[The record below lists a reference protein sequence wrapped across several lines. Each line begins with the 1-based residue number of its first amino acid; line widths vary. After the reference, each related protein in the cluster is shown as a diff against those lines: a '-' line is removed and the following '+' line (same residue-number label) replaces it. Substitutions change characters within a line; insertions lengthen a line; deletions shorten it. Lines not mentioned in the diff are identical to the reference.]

1 MAKLKEFI
9 TKHDNL
15 FVFLL
20 LFLLSTGFILRNM
33 PLEYDPLWVF
43 GNLSKLSHGFK
54 IYEEVNIVT
63 FPLFYEL
70 FGALLSLFNN
80 YLGFLILNYLITVP
94 LYFMIYQV
102 FKACN
107 VKKNFALFFTF
118 IVLIITRDIVAV
130 GPSYNTFALL
140 LYLIGMFLYLKKKD
154 SKLSFVWQ
162 GLFTFLLLMCNQK
175 FGAAYAV
182 GLFLLHL
189 FNIKSE
195 KKSIVKLLKTYLVAF
210 VLCALF
216 VLVLFLTNRLNSFL
230 DLAIYGLSSFTQNY
244 NFYIVIAL
252 YIIGIIGFL
261 IFALIC
267 ALKKYNNYAALKVL
281 VCFAFTLLVIIYPI
295 FNSYHFLIYLAVFS
309 ILILYT
315 FYNLF
320 ERITS
325 NKITNIIV
333 DVLSFGAFLIIAIN
347 AVLNFITWNNIH
359 VKTPG
364 DIFYGAYLP
373 AKYQENFNETT
384 EYINSL
390 KESNKNYRILSHH
403 ALLFTL
409 YDVPKK
415 NNGYFDMPLRGNLG
429 KDDWHVLINEL
440 DQEPDGTYIIID
452 KKIDGKFRIY
462 QFPEEVFE
470 YVNEHYKYIKDVGYY
485 SVYEK

>member
-15 FVFLL
+15 FAFLL
-20 LFLLSTGFILRNM
+20 LFILSTGFIFRNM

-43 GNLSKLSHGFK
+43 GNLSKLAHGFK

-107 VKKNFALFFTF
+107 VKKNFSLLFTF
-118 IVLIITRDIVAV
+118 VVLIVTRDIVAV

-140 LYLIGMFLYLKKKD
+140 LYVIGLWLYLKKKD
-154 SKLSFVWQ
+154 SKYSFILQ
-162 GLFTFLLLMCNQK
+162 GLFAFLVLMCNQK
-175 FGAAYAV
+175 FGAAYIGA
-182 GLFLLHL
+182 LFLLHL

-195 KKSIVKLLKTYLVAF
+195 KKSIIKLLKTYLVAF

-216 VLVLFLTNRLNSFL
+216 VLVLFLTNRLNGFL
-230 DLAIYGLSSFTQNY
+230 DLAVLGLGSFTQNY
-244 NFYIVIAL
+244 DFSIIIAL
-252 YIIGIIGFL
+252 YILGIIAFL

-267 ALKKYNNYAALKVL
+267 VIKKYNNYMTLKVL
-281 VCFAFTLLVIIYPI
+281 ICFTFTPLIVVYPI
-295 FNSYHFLIYLAVFS
+295 FNSYHFLIYLTVFS
-309 ILILYT
+309 ILVLYSL
-315 FYNLF
+315 YNLF
-320 ERITS
+320 E
-325 NKITNIIV
+325 KIVNTKTANEIV
-333 DVLSFGAFLIIAIN
+333 SVVSVLALLVLAIN
-347 AVLNFITWNNIH
+347 AVSNFTTWAKKH
-359 VKTPG
+359 VSDPS
-364 DIFYGAYLP
+364 DVFYGAILSD
-373 AKYQENFNETT
+373 KLKDGIKETAD
-384 EYINSL
+384 YINSL
-390 KESNKNYRILSHH
+390 KENNTNYRVLSHH
-403 ALLFTL
+403 AMLYTL
-409 YDVPKK
+409 YDVPEK
-415 NNGYFDMPLRGNLG
+415 NNGYFDMPLKGNLG
-429 KDDWHVLINEL
+429 KDDWHSLINTL

-452 KKIDGKFRIY
+452 KKIDGKFGIY